1 MYQKTKLRHSFT
13 MNILLKKYYF
23 IQNLENNF

>member
-1 MYQKTKLRHSFT
+1 

-23 IQNLENNF
+23 IQNLENYL